1 MKLYCLILNNFK
13 DGMEREDVCNME
25 SIQMRDG
32 STQQYGYVVYET
44 TVTKGSK
51 LMVEHARDY
60 VFVS

>member
-1 MKLYCLILNNFK
+1 
-13 DGMEREDVCNME
+13 MEREDVCNME
-25 SIQMRDG
+25 NIQMRDG